1 MLIMQKQVGKVSFP
15 VVVVVVAFFKKKKK
29 KKQKSQKDCLKLT
42 LLSFIEL

>member
-29 KKQKSQKDCLKLT
+29 SCNKLN
-42 LLSFIEL
+42 LFQNSLGQWRFVE